1 MMKPKVSILV
11 LTYNRV
17 PMSSQYIPNL
27 LERAGN
33 IDAELL
39 IWDNASVDTTYDWV
53 KSYKETDPRVTFI
66 AKSKKNIGMEA
77 INYLAK
83 KARGEYILKV
93 DDDIDVPV
101 GFAERLV
108 WAHEKANEPKLL
120 FLGWDMPWP
129 ITPRSGGNTFATRS
143 GMRLY
148 KGKLGKVIQLTNKE
162 RILVH
167 YHPATWMVNGACR
180 LSRRDQFLEIGG
192 HPEGIVY
199 GVDHHI
205 SIRAEEHGYW
215 IGYFSAP
222 VFVYHRGI
230 KDTPEYRCMK
240 DAELRRVK
248 SPKDV

>member
-1 MMKPKVSILV
+1 MKPKVSILV

-17 PMSSQYIPNL
+17 PMSSQYIPKL
-27 LERAGN
+27 LERVGN

-39 IWDNASVDTTYDWV
+39 IWDNASIDTTYNWL
-53 KSYKETDPRVTFI
+53 KSYKENHPRVSLVVR
-66 AKSKKNIGMEA
+66 SKKNIGMEA
-77 INYLAK
+77 VNYLAK
-83 KARGEYILKV
+83 KAQGEYIIKV

-108 WAHEKANEPKLL
+108 WAHEKVNEPKLL

-129 ITPRSGGNTFATRS
+129 KTPRSGGNTFATRS
-143 GMRLY
+143 GMKQY
-148 KGKLGKVIQLTNKE
+148 KGERGKVIQLNQKE
-162 RILVH
+162 RVLIN
-167 YHPATWMVNGACR
+167 YHPDKWMVNGACR
-180 LSRRDQFLEIGG
+180 LSKRDAFLEIGG

-205 SIRAEEHGYW
+205 SIRAAEHGYW

-222 VFVYHRGI
+222 VFVYHRGV
-230 KDTPEYRCMK
+230 KDTIEYRSMK
-240 DAELRRVK
+240 DAELRRVN